1 MKEITMK
8 YKDQSFENLVKLL
21 NKDVKFDQ
29 VKPAFSKSMGQ
40 SNHKKPFSQPAQP
53 KIKSNI
59 KKNKA

>member
-1 MKEITMK
+1 MKEILMK
-8 YKDQSFENLVKLL
+8 SKLNTFENLVKLL

-29 VKPAFSKSMGQ
+29 VKPAFSKSMG
-40 SNHKKPFSQPAQP
+40 SSLKHPFSQPAQP